1 MGFGE
6 ARKEVSWPCS
16 HLKQAEDIGRAGEKE
31 VSKQSNVARLSPL
44 SGCGKGSLEQI
55 EGTLSVKELH
65 PVPGVHTY
73 PESNHLF
80 D

>member
-1 MGFGE
+1 M
-6 ARKEVSWPCS
+6 P
-16 HLKQAEDIGRAGEKE
+16 
-31 VSKQSNVARLSPL
+31 KQSNVARLPPL

-65 PVPGVHTY
+65 PVPGIHTY
-73 PESNHLF
+73 PESSHLF